1 MAQTAGRPTSSVLGD
16 LRAWSVVS
24 RLLPYVQP
32 SERVLDVGA
41 GSCRVGSLLASRSG
55 ARVSLVDRVDHNETA
70 LPLQLYDGRTLP
82 YLDNAFDVSMLGF
95 VLHHAS
101 DPDAVV
107 DEVQR
112 VTRGRVLVLEDTPR
126 TALEQRIW
134 AKGDYFF
141 NHRKHADIDVA
152 HVQRSGEEW
161 ISYFRS
167 HGFGILHRVEFRS
180 PFLTG
185 GTYPHTLL
193 VLACPR

>member
-1 MAQTAGRPTSSVLGD
+1 MTRTHGTPSTSVLGD

-24 RLLPYVQP
+24 RLLPYLQP
-32 SERVLDVGA
+32 SDRVLDVGA

-55 ARVSLVDRVDHNETA
+55 AQVSLLDRVDHNETA

-101 DPDAVV
+101 DPDTLV
-107 DEVQR
+107 DEVKR

-126 TALEQRIW
+126 NALERRIW
-134 AKGDYFF
+134 TKGDYFF

-152 HVQRSGEEW
+152 HVQRSSQEW
-161 ISYFRS
+161 TGYFQDR
-167 HGFGILHRVEFRS
+167 GFGILHRVEFRS

-185 GTYPHTLL
+185 AAYPHTLL
-193 VLACPR
+193 VLSCPR